1 LAIKCPKCR
10 VDNPETSRFCA
21 ECGTSLVP
29 DESQRPAFTETLRA
43 PLAALETGATF
54 AARYQVIEE
63 LGRGGMGTVYKVYD
77 TRVKEKIA
85 LKLLKPDVAAD
96 AETIERFSS
105 ELKLAR
111 KVAHR
116 NICRMFDLG
125 ETDGSFF
132 ITMEYVH
139 GEDLR
144 ALIRKFGQLSAAQ
157 ALSIAKQVCEGLTEA
172 HRLGI
177 VHRDLKPSNI
187 MVDEEGTA
195 RIMDFGIAR
204 ALRTKGITGAGIMV
218 GTPEYMSP
226 EQVEGFEVDARC
238 DIYSLGIVLYEMLT
252 GRTPF
257 RGETP
262 LAVAVKHK
270 TEMPVPPAKLNPQL
284 PEELD
289 RLVLRCLEKD
299 REKRFQTAAELSASL
314 DKIGEALPA
323 TERLVIAARPSTAR
337 EITVKFGV
345 RKAVIG
351 ASFIVAL
358 AVIGVLLW
366 RLIGSKP
373 AGIPSGPPS
382 LAVMYFKN
390 NTGDENLDYL
400 RTMLADALTSDLTQS
415 KYVEVLTSE
424 KLSQILG
431 DLNQLDA
438 KSYSADTLKRVAE
451 QGKVNHIL
459 VGDYAKAG
467 DLIRIHVSLQD
478 ARTEKTV
485 SSESVEGKGV
495 ESIFALVDELTRKV
509 KSNLNI
515 SSGQIAADIDRSIGE
530 ITTKNMEAYKYY
542 LDGVRY
548 RDKGENRQA
557 IPLLEKALSLDPE
570 FAMAYRVMAICY
582 SNLGLAEVSRK
593 IQAQALEFKDRL
605 SDRERYIISGDLYL
619 ASESTYPQAIEM
631 YDKLLDLYPDSVSA
645 THNLGNIYYG
655 IEDWDQAIRYYETAV
670 SKDTRFYF
678 TYEYLANS
686 FRAKG
691 IAERAREV
699 LLSYERN
706 VSDDAQ
712 VHRGLAHHYICT
724 GEFDAADRELDAAL
738 TLDPGHFYNWHY
750 RGIVALYTGDW
761 PKAEEEFSKL
771 GEEIEP
777 EAGYRGAYDLYALA
791 LLKGKLKD
799 AAEVVQRGIEQIQ
812 AVGVKWAESEYH
824 CALAYALLSRGESGE
839 ALKESEESRR
849 AASEAMRPELERM
862 ALHYQGL
869 AYAAQRSFP
878 EALKVAGELKRM
890 VDASLYK
897 KDIRRYENLLGAIEL
912 EKGNFRD
919 AVRHF
924 ETAVSDLPG
933 QCSLYFEDRLIL
945 HAFYLAPLA
954 YAYYRSGE
962 LEKAS
967 EQYEKITRLTVG
979 RYLYGDIYARSFY
992 WLGKIAER
1000 QERRAEAIER
1010 YRKFLELWE
1019 NADPGFQEV
1028 EDAKARLAA
1037 LNQ

>member
-1 LAIKCPKCR
+1 MKCPKCL

-21 ECGTSLVP
+21 GCGTSLVP
-29 DESQRPAFTETLRA
+29 DESHRPAFTKTLRV
-43 PLAALETGATF
+43 PLAELETGATF
-54 AARYQVIEE
+54 AGRYQVIEE

-111 KVAHR
+111 KVSHR

-125 ETDGSFF
+125 ETNGSYF

-157 ALSIAKQVCEGLTEA
+157 AISIARQLCEGLTEA

-187 MVDEEGTA
+187 MMDEEGTA

-204 ALRTKGITGAGIMV
+204 ALRTKGITSAGIMV

-226 EQVEGFEVDARC
+226 EQVEGLEVDARS

-252 GRTPF
+252 GRAPF
-257 RGETP
+257 QGETP

-270 TEMPVPPAKLNPQL
+270 TEMPVPPEKLNPQL
-284 PEELD
+284 PDELN

-299 REKRFQTAAELSASL
+299 REKRFQTAAELLASL
-314 DKIGEALPA
+314 DKIGQALPTTGKLIVTA
-323 TERLVIAARPSTAR
+323 KPSTAR
-337 EITVKFGV
+337 EITVKFGMK
-345 RKAVIG
+345 KAVVR
-351 ASFIVAL
+351 ASVIIAL

-366 RLIGSKP
+366 RLIGARPS
-373 AGIPSGPPS
+373 GIPSGPPS

-400 RTMLADALTSDLTQS
+400 RNMLADALTSDLTQS
-415 KYVEVLTSE
+415 RYVEVLTGE
-424 KLSQILG
+424 KLSKILG

-438 KSYSADTLKRVAE
+438 KSFSSDTLKRVAE

-485 SSESVEGKGV
+485 ASESVEGKGV
-495 ESIFALVDELTRKV
+495 ESIFALVDELTGKI
-509 KSNLNI
+509 KSGLKI
-515 SSGQIAADIDRSIGE
+515 SSGQIVADIDRSIGE
-530 ITTKNMEAYKYY
+530 ITTQNMEAYKYY
-542 LDGVRY
+542 LEGVRY

-557 IPLLEKALSLDPE
+557 IPLFEKALSLDPE
-570 FAMAYRVMAICY
+570 FAMALRVMAICY
-582 SNLGLAEVSRK
+582 SNLGLAEESRR
-593 IQAQALEFKDRL
+593 IQAKALEFKDRL

-631 YDKLLDLYPDSVSA
+631 YGKLLELYPDSVSA

-655 IEDWDQAIRYYETAV
+655 IEDWDQAIRYYETAI
-670 SKDTRFYF
+670 SKDTGFYF
-678 TYEYLANS
+678 TYEYLANA

-691 IAERAREV
+691 QAERARET
-699 LLSYERN
+699 LLSYAQN
-706 VSDDAQ
+706 VSHDAL
-712 VHRGLAHHYICT
+712 VHLGLAHHYICT
-724 GEFDAADRELDAAL
+724 GAFDAAGRELDAAL
-738 TLDPGHFYNWHY
+738 TLNPGHFYNSHY
-750 RGIVALYTGDW
+750 RGVVALYTGNW
-761 PKAEEEFSKL
+761 PKAEEEFLKL
-771 GEEIEP
+771 VGLSEP
-777 EAGYRGAYDLYALA
+777 EAFYRGGYDLYALG
-791 LLKGKLKD
+791 LLKGKIKD
-799 AAEVVQRGIEQIQ
+799 VVELIRRGIEQIQ
-812 AVGVKWAESEYH
+812 AIGVRWAESEFH
-824 CALAYALLSRGESGE
+824 SLLAYAHLSCGEAGE
-839 ALKESEESRR
+839 ALKESEETRR
-849 AASEAMRPELERM
+849 TASEANRPDLERM

-869 AYAAQRSFP
+869 VYVAQMSFP
-878 EALKVAGELKRM
+878 AALKIADELKGM
-890 VDASLYK
+890 VDVSLYK

-919 AVRHF
+919 AVGHL
-924 ETAVSDLPG
+924 ETAVSGLPG
-933 QCSLYFEDRLIL
+933 ECSLYFEDRLIL

-954 YAYYRSGE
+954 SAYYKSGE
-962 LEKAS
+962 LEKAR

-979 RYLYGDIYARSFY
+979 RFLYGDIYARSFY

-1000 QERRAEAIER
+1000 QGRKDEAVEH
-1010 YRKFLELWE
+1010 YRKFLELWQD
-1019 NADPGFQEV
+1019 ADPGFSEV
-1028 EDAKARLAA
+1028 EDARARLAA
-1037 LNQ
+1037 LNH

>member
-1 LAIKCPKCR
+1 MKCPKCQA
-10 VDNPETSRFCA
+10 DNPETSRFCA
-21 ECGTSLVP
+21 ECGIPLST
-29 DESQRPAFTETLRA
+29 DEKDRPAFTETLRV

-54 AARYQVIEE
+54 AGRYQVIEE

-77 TRVKEKIA
+77 TRVREKIA
-85 LKLLKPDVAAD
+85 LKLLKPAVASD
-96 AETIERFSS
+96 AETVERFSS

-125 ETDGSFF
+125 ETEGSYF

-139 GEDLR
+139 GEDLK
-144 ALIRKFGQLSAAQ
+144 ALMRKFGQLSAAQ
-157 ALSIAKQVCEGLTEA
+157 AISIVKQVCEGLAEA

-204 ALRTKGITGAGIMV
+204 ALRTKGITSAGIMV

-226 EQVEGFEVDARC
+226 EQVEGLEVDARS

-252 GRTPF
+252 GGTPF
-257 RGETP
+257 QGETP

-270 TEMPVPPAKLNPQL
+270 TEVPVPPAKLNPQL
-284 PEELD
+284 PEEID
-289 RLVLRCLEKD
+289 RLVLHCLEK
-299 REKRFQTAAELSASL
+299 EKGKRYQTAGELL
-314 DKIGEALPA
+314 VDLNRIGQALPA
-323 TERLVIAARPSTAR
+323 TEKLIIAARPSTAR

-351 ASFIVAL
+351 TSVIIAL

-366 RLIGSKP
+366 RLIGARPS
-373 AGIPSGPPS
+373 GIPSGPQS

-415 KYVEVLTSE
+415 KYVEVLTGE

-438 KSYSADTLKRVAE
+438 KSFSADTLKRVAE
-451 QGKVNHIL
+451 LGKVNHIL

-485 SSESVEGKGV
+485 ASESVEGKGV
-495 ESIFALVDELTRKV
+495 ESIFALVDELTGKV
-509 KSNLNI
+509 KSGLNI

-530 ITTKNMEAYKYY
+530 ITTQNMDAYKYY
-542 LDGVRY
+542 LEGIRY

-582 SNLGLAEVSRK
+582 ANLGLAEVSRK

-645 THNLGNIYYG
+645 THNLGNIHYG
-655 IEDWDQAIRYYETAV
+655 IEDWDQAIRYYEAAIR
-670 SKDTRFYF
+670 KDTRFYF
-678 TYEYLANS
+678 TYEYLANA

-691 IAERAREV
+691 LTDKAREI
-699 LLSYERN
+699 LLSYEHN
-706 VSDDAQ
+706 VADDAL
-712 VHRGLAHHYICT
+712 VHLGLAHHDICT
-724 GEFDAADRELDAAL
+724 GEFDAANRELDAVL
-738 TLDPGHFYNWHY
+738 TLNPGHFHNFHY
-750 RGIVALYTGDW
+750 RGVIALYTGDW
-761 PKAEEEFSKL
+761 PKAEEEILKL
-771 GEEIEP
+771 IGMSEP
-777 EAGYRGAYDLYALA
+777 EAFYRGGYDLYALS
-791 LLKGKLKD
+791 LLRGKIKD
-799 AAEVVQRGIEQIQ
+799 AEALVQRGIEQIQ
-812 AVGVKWAESEYH
+812 AVGVKWAESEFH
-824 CALAYALLSRGESGE
+824 SLSTYAHLSRGESGE
-839 ALKESEESRR
+839 ALKESEQARR
-849 AASEAMRPELERM
+849 AASEAMRPELERT
-862 ALHYQGL
+862 ALHFQGL
-869 AYAAQRSFP
+869 AYTAQKSFP
-878 EALKVAGELKRM
+878 EALKIADEIKRM
-890 VDASLYK
+890 VDVSLYK
-897 KDIRRYENLLGAIEL
+897 KDIRRYENLLGAIDL

-919 AVRHF
+919 AVGHF
-924 ETAVSDLPG
+924 ETSVSELPG
-933 QCSLYFEDRLIL
+933 ECSLYFEDRFIL
-945 HAFYLAPLA
+945 HALYLGPLA
-954 YAYYRSGE
+954 SAYYRLGD
-962 LEKAS
+962 LEKAR
-967 EQYEKITRLTVG
+967 EQYEKIIRLTVG

-1000 QERRAEAIER
+1000 QGRKAEALER
-1010 YRKFLELWE
+1010 YRKFTELWQD
-1019 NADPGFQEV
+1019 ADPGFPEV
-1028 EDAKARLAA
+1028 EDAKARLAV